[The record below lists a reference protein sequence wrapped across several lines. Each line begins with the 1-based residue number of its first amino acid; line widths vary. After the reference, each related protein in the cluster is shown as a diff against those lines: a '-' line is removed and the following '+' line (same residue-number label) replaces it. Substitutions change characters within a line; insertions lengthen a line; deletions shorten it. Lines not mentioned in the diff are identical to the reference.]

1 MVIGEHNVKKWEDGD
16 DNDDDDDNVDD
27 LMSMPCVCR
36 SVTIT
41 LAAETQLLCPLSPH
55 IYTTKHNY
63 TEVYAQYAIIRNKT
77 QLYTATQ

>member
-16 DNDDDDDNVDD
+16 DSDDDNDNVDD

-55 IYTTKHNY
+55 INNNT
-63 TEVYAQYAIIRNKT
+63 R
-77 QLYTATQ
+77 